1 MNKLQT
7 TEEQL
12 NNDELILIAHL
23 AKGFHQKPEQ
33 IIEDWNNGDI
43 LCWDWAGVVEWYQG
57 FEDLLDGTIEE
68 AIKFDLEKGILVKIQ
83 SLFFMYG

>member
-7 TEEQL
+7 TEEQP

-23 AKGFHQKPEQ
+23 SKAFRLDPEE
-33 IIEDWNNGDI
+33 IIKDWNNGDI
-43 LCWDWAGVVEWYQG
+43 LCWDWSGVVEWYQG
-57 FEDLLDGTIEE
+57 FEDLRDGTIEE